1 MPLPVVTP
9 MTVDD
14 LDAIMALERV
24 CFKDPWTRRMYLAD
38 LTQNELATYLAIRL
52 PIAIADCRITRHSSL
67 AIVNP
72 RLRRLLADGG
82 RGAHRHDRLASR
94 IGEAAAWGST

>member
-1 MPLPVVTP
+1 MPLPGVTP

-38 LTQNELATYLAIRL
+38 LTQNELATYLAVRL
-52 PIAIADCRITRHSSL
+52 PTIVPEAQRSGIADC
-67 AIVNP
+67 
-72 RLRRLLADGG
+72 G
-82 RGAHRHDRLASR
+82 
-94 IGEAAAWGST
+94 